1 MTLHEDI
8 DIIGGHLQHLEKQMQ
23 EAMIPAWLKAAV
35 NQVNNDYKEILK
47 NASPP
52 IEVTIPRVTLSR
64 EGFFALYNEVTNVA
78 YFMAVDILGKESEQ
92 RHDREVCDGIYYPYL
107 EEYGYKPD
115 MVCLLCGWEVDTD

>member
-52 IEVTIPRVTLSR
+52 IEVTIPRVT
-64 EGFFALYNEVTNVA
+64 NVA